1 MRTVIAGGHG
11 KIALRL
17 ERLLAERGDGA
28 VGLIRNPAQ
37 ADDLRAA
44 GAEPVVLDLESS
56 TVEQVVEVLRGA
68 DAAVFAAGAGAGSGA
83 DRKQTVDRDAA
94 VLLADAAERAGVRRF
109 LVVSSMGA
117 DADAD
122 HPDPVF
128 RSYLRAKGA
137 ADDAVRA
144 HDALDWTI
152 LRPGALT
159 DDARH
164 RPGRPGRHHR
174 PRLRAPRRRR
184 RRPARPPGRPVRG
197 RPHPGTDLRPEGGPG
212 SGGAGG
218 FLICPAGRY
227 GGQSVCAVAARG
239 AAVSGP
245 AVCGVARRP
254 ALFRR
259 WPVGGGGLHRLAE
272 AGSERRRPTEG
283 FGAACQR
290 FPAPW

>member
-17 ERLLAERGDGA
+17 ERLLAERGDAA

-56 TVEQVVEVLRGA
+56 TVEQVAEVLRGA

-117 DADAD
+117 KADAD
-122 HPDPVF
+122 YPDPVF
-128 RSYLRAKGA
+128 QSYLRAKGA

-159 DDARH
+159 DD
-164 RPGRPGRHHR
+164 
-174 PRLRAPRRRR
+174 
-184 RRPARPPGRPVRG
+184 
-197 RPHPGTDLRPEGGPG
+197 PGTGRVSLAVTTGRG
-212 SGGAGG
+212 SV
-218 FLICPAGRY
+218 PRDD
-227 GGQSVCAVAARG
+227 VAAVLLALLDAPSAAG
-239 AAVSGP
+239 LTLELISGPTALPEAVSQ
-245 AVCGVARRP
+245 
-254 ALFRR
+254 
-259 WPVGGGGLHRLAE
+259 
-272 AGSERRRPTEG
+272 
-283 FGAACQR
+283 AAS
-290 FPAPW
+290 